1 MYGLQD
7 SHYCPCGT
15 PTPPDL
21 MMSVLEMCCS
31 ILKGLLKSSFFK
43 KKDVTVI
50 SKINTKIVPLEKNTV
65 TYLVLK

>member
-21 MMSVLEMCCS
+21 MVSVLEMCS

-43 KKDVTVI
+43 KKDLTVI
-50 SKINTKIVPLEKNTV
+50 SKINMKIVPLEKNTV
-65 TYLVLK
+65 TYLGLK